1 MDLTHSVPWATCAE
15 RSRREKPGDI
25 IYPKH
30 VARSWSLVKHYNIY
44 KPNECLEKLAAPN
57 ESGALDLAVFGEL
70 VMCVVVACSY
80 LQRLIHQ
87 QGACNSSPFV
97 P

>member
-1 MDLTHSVPWATCAE
+1 MQTMDLTHSVPWATCAE

-70 VMCVVVACSY
+70 VMCCRRLQLLTCSD
-80 LQRLIHQ
+80 
-87 QGACNSSPFV
+87 
-97 P
+97 